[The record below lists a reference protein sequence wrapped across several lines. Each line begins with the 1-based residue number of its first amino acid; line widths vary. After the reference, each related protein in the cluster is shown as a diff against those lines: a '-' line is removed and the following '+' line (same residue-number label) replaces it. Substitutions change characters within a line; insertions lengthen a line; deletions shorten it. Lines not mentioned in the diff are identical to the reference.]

1 MGAALAGS
9 QTALEPAL
17 AAAADAN
24 LRDRGR
30 ASRGA
35 EPGAEPGTE
44 PGAEPGARAAADC
57 LLDATA
63 EPGRPGR
70 ADVVHRRR
78 RWLNVVLARG
88 RTRRG
93 RPVLTLSM

>member
-9 QTALEPAL
+9 D
-17 AAAADAN
+17 AAAFAGSKGAPAAD
-24 LRDRGR
+24 LRHRGR
-30 ASRGA
+30 AGRGA
-35 EPGAEPGTE
+35 E

-57 LLDATA
+57 LLDAAA
-63 EPGRPGR
+63 EPGRPRR

-78 RWLNVVLARG
+78 RWLDVVLASG

-93 RPVLTLSM
+93 RPVLMLS

>member
-1 MGAALAGS
+1 MGTALAGS
-9 QTALEPAL
+9 D
-17 AAAADAN
+17 AAAFAGSEGAPAAD

-30 ASRGA
+30 AGRGA
-35 EPGAEPGTE
+35 E

-57 LLDATA
+57 LLDAA
-63 EPGRPGR
+63 AQPGHPGR

-78 RWLNVVLARG
+78 RWLDVVLASG
-88 RTRRG
+88 RARRG

>member
-1 MGAALAGS
+1 MGAALAGC
-9 QTALEPAL
+9 QAALEPAL
-17 AAAADAN
+17 AATTDAN
-24 LRDRGR
+24 LCDCSRAGR
-30 ASRGA
+30 
-35 EPGAEPGTE
+35 GAEPGTE

-57 LLDATA
+57 LLDAAA

-78 RWLNVVLARG
+78 RWLNVVLASG

>member
-24 LRDRGR
+24 LRHRGR

-35 EPGAEPGTE
+35 E

-57 LLDATA
+57 LLDAAA
-63 EPGRPGR
+63 EPGHPRR
-70 ADVVHRRR
+70 TDVVHRRR
-78 RWLNVVLARG
+78 RWLNVVLASG

>member
-9 QTALEPAL
+9 D
-17 AAAADAN
+17 AAAFAGSEGAPAAD

-30 ASRGA
+30 AGRGA
-35 EPGAEPGTE
+35 E

-57 LLDATA
+57 LLDAA
-63 EPGRPGR
+63 AQPGHPGR

-78 RWLNVVLARG
+78 RWLDVVLASG

>member
-1 MGAALAGS
+1 MGAALAGR
-9 QTALEPAL
+9 QAALEPAL

-24 LRDRGR
+24 LRHRGR
-30 ASRGA
+30 AGRGA
-35 EPGAEPGTE
+35 E

-57 LLDATA
+57 LLDAAA
-63 EPGRPGR
+63 EPGRPRR

-78 RWLNVVLARG
+78 RWLDVVLASG

-93 RPVLTLSM
+93 RPVLRLS

>member
-9 QTALEPAL
+9 D
-17 AAAADAN
+17 AAAFAGSEGAPAAD

-30 ASRGA
+30 AGR
-35 EPGAEPGTE
+35 GAEPGTE

-57 LLDATA
+57 LLDAAA
-63 EPGRPGR
+63 EPGHPRRP
-70 ADVVHRRR
+70 DVVHRRR
-78 RWLNVVLARG
+78 RWLDVVLASG